1 MLRPFSRA
9 ALSCAAA
16 AFLAIASSA
25 LPAKSDPTPLSSAL
39 STRLTSDDTWTNDA
53 GKVVQRQLVA
63 TYSATSGTCQVTI
76 HRDAAS
82 TYPYLGHT
90 VPTETKAVTYYMVP
104 LDKMSDKLVVA
115 NVKSE
120 QQAATFISGSSH
132 NAVFTY
138 SDDTTVPLS
147 GLKTDV
153 EPAPV
158 SSQGTVPKYPTFS
171 DAAGAKAAIAALAT
185 AAAACGAAPA
195 K

>member
-1 MLRPFSRA
+1 MSRPFSRA
-9 ALSCAAA
+9 VLSCAAA
-16 AFLAIASSA
+16 AFFAIAIPA
-25 LPAKSDPTPLSSAL
+25 LPANSDPSPLTSAL
-39 STRLTSDDTWTNDA
+39 STKLTSDDTWTNES
-53 GKVVQRQLVA
+53 GKIVERQLVA
-63 TYSATSGTCQVTI
+63 SYSASSGTCQVTI
-76 HRDAAS
+76 HREAAS

-90 VPTETKAVTYYMVP
+90 VPSETKALTYYMVP

-132 NAVFTY
+132 NSVFTY
-138 SDDTTVPLS
+138 SDDTTVPLA

-153 EPAPV
+153 DPTAV
-158 SSQGTVPKYPTFS
+158 SSQGPVPKYPTFG
-171 DAAGAKAAIAALAT
+171 DAAGAKVAIAALAT